1 MSSETVLQVQELKKY
16 FPIRKGILRRTVGW
30 IRAVDDV
37 SFAMSAGQTLGLVGE
52 SGCGKTTTGRCILRL
67 YEPTAGSILYRL
79 DDQLENIVGFNHA
92 EMKRV
97 RQKMQIIFQ
106 DPFSSLD
113 PRMTVHDIIAEPLR
127 INRIGTRAQQSE
139 RVEELLDLVGLN
151 TAQMNRYPHEFSG
164 GQRQRIGIARAL
176 ALNPEVIVCDEPVSA
191 LDVSVQAQV
200 LNLLIDLQE
209 RLNLTYLFI
218 AHDLSVVEYISQR
231 VVVMYLGKI
240 VEIADATDLYE
251 SPRHPYTEALLG
263 AIPIPDPLAKRTRKP
278 LTGTVPSAANPP
290 SGCNFRTRCAYAQD
304 ICAREEPP
312 LAQVDGDRSV
322 ACHFADEL
330 ELTGFSRGGT
340 SRLPIHSTLPSLS
353 VASST
358 EGASA

>member
-1 MSSETVLQVQELKKY
+1 MSSDTVLQVEGLKKY
-16 FPIRKGILRRTVGW
+16 FPIRKGILKRTVGW

-37 SFAMSAGQTLGLVGE
+37 SFSVSESQTLGLVGE

-67 YEPTAGSILYRL
+67 YEPTAGAIRYRL
-79 DDQLENIVGFNHA
+79 DGRLEDIVGFDHD
-92 EMKRV
+92 EMRRV
-97 RQKMQIIFQ
+97 RQKLQIIFQ

-139 RVEELLDLVGLN
+139 RVEELLDMVGLN
-151 TAQMNRYPHEFSG
+151 AAQMNRYPHEFSG

-200 LNLLIDLQE
+200 LNLLMDLQE
-209 RLNLTYLFI
+209 RLNLAYLFI
-218 AHDLSVVEYISQR
+218 AHDLSVVEYISRR

-263 AIPIPDPLAKRTRKP
+263 AIPIPDPLAKRVRKP
-278 LTGTVPSAANPP
+278 LSGTVPSAANPP
-290 SGCNFRTRCAYAQD
+290 SGCNFRTRCPYVQEL
-304 ICAREEPP
+304 CAIEEPP
-312 LAQVDGDRSV
+312 LTELRAIARSL
-322 ACHFADEL
+322 A
-330 ELTGFSRGGT
+330 T
-340 SRLPIHSTLPSLS
+340 SLR
-353 VASST
+353 SST
-358 EGASA
+358 

>member
-1 MSSETVLQVQELKKY
+1 MSNETVLQVQGLKKY
-16 FPIRKGILRRTVGW
+16 FPIKKGILKRTVGW

-37 SFAMSAGQTLGLVGE
+37 SFSVAESQTLGLVGE

-67 YEPTAGSILYRL
+67 HEPTAGAIRYRL
-79 DDQLENIVGFNHA
+79 DGRLEDIVDFDHD
-92 EMKRV
+92 EMRRV

-127 INRIGTRAQQSE
+127 INRIGARAQQSE
-139 RVEELLDLVGLN
+139 RVEELLDMVGLN
-151 TAQMNRYPHEFSG
+151 AAQMNRYPHEFSG

-200 LNLLIDLQE
+200 LNLLMDLQE
-209 RLNLTYLFI
+209 RLNLAYLFI
-218 AHDLSVVEYISQR
+218 AHDLSVVEYISRR

-251 SPRHPYTEALLG
+251 SPQHPYTEALLG
-263 AIPIPDPLAKRTRKP
+263 AIPIPDPLAKRARKP
-278 LTGTVPSAANPP
+278 LSGTVPSAANPP
-290 SGCNFRTRCAYAQD
+290 SGCNFRTRCPYAQEL
-304 ICAREEPP
+304 CALEEPP
-312 LAQVDGDRSV
+312 LTELAGGRSV

-330 ELTGFSRGGT
+330 DLTGFSRGET
-340 SRLPIHSTLPSLS
+340 KDLP
-353 VASST
+353 VY
-358 EGASA
+358 SAPLQTDA

>member
-1 MSSETVLQVQELKKY
+1 MSSETVLQVNGLKKY
-16 FPIRKGILRRTVGW
+16 FPLRKGILKRTVGW

-37 SFAMSAGQTLGLVGE
+37 SFSVMEGQTLGLVGE

-79 DDQLENIVGFNHA
+79 DDRLENIVEFNHA

-127 INRIGTRAQQSE
+127 INRVGTRAQQSE
-139 RVEELLDLVGLN
+139 RVEELLELVGLN
-151 TAQMNRYPHEFSG
+151 AAQMNRYPHEFSG

-200 LNLLIDLQE
+200 LNLLMDLQE
-209 RLNLTYLFI
+209 RLNLAFLFI
-218 AHDLSVVEYISQR
+218 AHDLSVVEYISER

-251 SPRHPYTEALLG
+251 SPQHPYTEALLG

-290 SGCNFRTRCAYAQD
+290 SGCNFRTRCSYVQD
-304 ICAREEPP
+304 VCAREEPP
-312 LAQVDGDRSV
+312 LAPIAGDRFV

-330 ELTGFSRGGT
+330 ELTGFTGGGA
-340 SRLPIHSTLPSLS
+340 SRLPMHS
-353 VASST
+353 
-358 EGASA
+358 ASANVTEAAPPKGAPE

>member
-1 MSSETVLQVQELKKY
+1 MSSETILQVSGLKKY
-16 FPIRKGILRRTVGW
+16 FPIKKGVLRRTVGW

-37 SFAMSAGQTLGLVGE
+37 SLAVQEGQTLGMVGE

-67 YEPTAGSILYRL
+67 YEPTAGSIQFRL
-79 DDQLENIVGFNHA
+79 DDTLQDILSFGHS
-92 EMKRV
+92 EMKQV

-127 INRIGTRAQQSE
+127 INRIGRRMQQTE
-139 RVEELLDLVGLN
+139 RVEELLEMVGLN
-151 TAQMNRYPHEFSG
+151 VAQMNRYPHEFSG

-176 ALNPEVIVCDEPVSA
+176 ALNPDVIVCDEPVSA

-200 LNLLIDLQE
+200 LNLLMDLQE
-209 RLNLTYLFI
+209 RLNLAYLFI
-218 AHDLSVVEYISQR
+218 AHDLSVVEYISKR

-240 VEIADATDLYE
+240 VEIADAVDLYQ

-263 AIPIPDPLAKRTRKP
+263 AIPVPDPLAKRTRKP
-278 LTGTVPSAANPP
+278 LTGTVPSAADPP
-290 SGCNFRTRCAYAQD
+290 SGCNFRTRCPYVQD
-304 ICAREEPP
+304 LCSREEPP
-312 LAQVDGDRSV
+312 LAAIPGNRFV

-330 ELTGFSRGGT
+330 DLAGFARGQ
-340 SRLPIHSTLPSLS
+340 SKDLPIYTAPL
-353 VASST
+353 
-358 EGASA
+358 

>member
-1 MSSETVLQVQELKKY
+1 MSSDTVLQVHELKKY
-16 FPIRKGILRRTVGW
+16 FPIRKGILKRAVGW

-37 SFAMSAGQTLGLVGE
+37 SFALSAGQTLGLVGE

-67 YEPTAGSILYRL
+67 YEPTAGSILFRL
-79 DDQLENIVGFNHA
+79 DDQLEDIVGFTHA

-127 INRIGTRAQQSE
+127 INRIGARAQQSE

-218 AHDLSVVEYISQR
+218 AHDLSVVEYISKR

-240 VEIADATDLYE
+240 VEIADATDLYQ

-312 LAQVDGDRSV
+312 LAQAAGDRSV

-340 SRLPIHSTLPSLS
+340 SRLPIHSSLPKLS
-353 VASST
+353 GASSM
-358 EGASA
+358 ESSPR

>member
-1 MSSETVLQVQELKKY
+1 MSNETVLQVNGLKKY
-16 FPIRKGILRRTVGW
+16 FPIKKGIFRRTVGW

-37 SFAMSAGQTLGLVGE
+37 SFDVPEGQTLGLVGE

-79 DDQLENIVGFNHA
+79 DDQLEDIVGFDYA
-92 EMKRV
+92 QMKRV

-127 INRIGTRAQQSE
+127 INRIGARMQQTE
-139 RVEELLDLVGLN
+139 RVEELLEMVGLN
-151 TAQMNRYPHEFSG
+151 LAQMNRYPHEFSG

-200 LNLLIDLQE
+200 LNLLMDLQE

-240 VEIADATDLYE
+240 VEIADATDLYI
-251 SPRHPYTEALLG
+251 SPRHPYT
-263 AIPIPDPLAKRTRKP
+263 RRRFW
-278 LTGTVPSAANPP
+278 VPSR
-290 SGCNFRTRCAYAQD
+290 FR
-304 ICAREEPP
+304 ILWPNGLGSP
-312 LAQVDGDRSV
+312 
-322 ACHFADEL
+322 
-330 ELTGFSRGGT
+330 
-340 SRLPIHSTLPSLS
+340 
-353 VASST
+353 
-358 EGASA
+358 

>member
-1 MSSETVLQVQELKKY
+1 MPSETVLQVDGLKKY
-16 FPIRKGILRRTVGW
+16 FPIRKGILKRTVGW

-37 SFAMSAGQTLGLVGE
+37 SFAVTEGQTLGLVGE
-52 SGCGKTTTGRCILRL
+52 SGCGKTTTGRCIVRL
-67 YEPTAGSILYRL
+67 YEPTAGSIRFRI
-79 DDQLENIVGFNHA
+79 DNQLEDIVGFNHA

-113 PRMTVHDIIAEPLR
+113 PRMTVHDIVAEPLR
-127 INRIGTRAQQSE
+127 INRIGARAQQSE
-139 RVEELLDLVGLN
+139 RVAELLDLVGLN
-151 TAQMNRYPHEFSG
+151 TAQMSRYPHEFSG

-200 LNLLIDLQE
+200 LNLLMELQE
-209 RLNLTYLFI
+209 RLNLAYLFI
-218 AHDLSVVEYISQR
+218 AHDLSVVEYISER

-240 VEIADATDLYE
+240 VEIADANDLYQ

-263 AIPIPDPLAKRTRKP
+263 AIPIPDPLAKRRRKP

-290 SGCNFRTRCAYAQD
+290 SGCNFRTRCAYAQEV
-304 ICAREEPP
+304 CAREDPP
-312 LAQVDGDRSV
+312 LTQIVGDRSV

-330 ELTGFSRGGT
+330 ELTGYASGGMPG
-340 SRLPIHSTLPSLS
+340 LPVPSALPNMAR
-353 VASST
+353 ASSPK
-358 EGASA
+358 GASQ

>member
-1 MSSETVLQVQELKKY
+1 MSSETVLQVHELKKY
-16 FPIRKGILRRTVGW
+16 FPIRKGIFKRTVGW

-37 SFAMSAGQTLGLVGE
+37 SFELSAGQTLGLVGE

-67 YEPTAGSILYRL
+67 YEPTAGSIRFRL
-79 DDQLENIVGFNHA
+79 DDKLENIVGFNHA

-113 PRMTVHDIIAEPLR
+113 PRMTAHDIIAEPLR
-127 INRIGTRAQQSE
+127 INRIGARAQQSE

-200 LNLLIDLQE
+200 LNLLMDLQE

-218 AHDLSVVEYISQR
+218 AHDLSVVEYISKR

-240 VEIADATDLYE
+240 VEIADADDLYQ

-304 ICAREEPP
+304 LCAREEPP
-312 LAQVDGDRSV
+312 LTQVAGDRSV

-330 ELTGFSRGGT
+330 ELTGFTRGGR
-340 SRLPIHSTLPSLS
+340 SRLPLHSTLPDLS
-353 VASST
+353 AASSAQ
-358 EGASA
+358 GSPR

>member
-1 MSSETVLQVQELKKY
+1 MSSDTVLQIDGLKKY
-16 FPIRKGILRRTVGW
+16 FPIRKGIFKRTVGW

-37 SFAMSAGQTLGLVGE
+37 SFAVSAGQTLGLVGE

-67 YEPTAGSILYRL
+67 YEPTAGSIRYRL
-79 DDQLENIVGFNHA
+79 DDRLEDIVGFNHA
-92 EMKRV
+92 EMKQV

-139 RVEELLDLVGLN
+139 RVEELLDLVGMHA
-151 TAQMNRYPHEFSG
+151 AQMNRYPHEFSG

-176 ALNPEVIVCDEPVSA
+176 ALNPELIVCDEPVSA

-200 LNLLIDLQE
+200 LNLLMDLQE
-209 RLNLTYLFI
+209 RLNLAFLFI

-240 VEIADATDLYE
+240 VEIAEATALYQ

-304 ICAREEPP
+304 LCAREEPP
-312 LAQVDGDRSV
+312 LKQVAGDRSV
-322 ACHFADEL
+322 ACHFAEEL
-330 ELTGFSRGGT
+330 ALTGFASGAA
-340 SRLPIHSTLPSLS
+340 SRLPIHSALPTLNPSP
-353 VASST
+353 T
-358 EGASA
+358 GEGLRE

>member
-1 MSSETVLQVQELKKY
+1 MSSRTVLQVRGLKKY
-16 FPIRKGILRRTVGW
+16 FPIKKGILKRTVGW

-37 SFAMSAGQTLGLVGE
+37 SFSVPEGQTLGLVGE

-67 YEPTAGSILYRL
+67 YEPTAGSIQFRL
-79 DDQLENIVGFNHA
+79 DDELQDIVHFDHA
-92 EMKRV
+92 EMRRV
-97 RQKMQIIFQ
+97 RQRMQIIFQ

-113 PRMTVHDIIAEPLR
+113 PRMTVHDIIAEPLL
-127 INRIGTRAQQSE
+127 INRIGDRAERSA
-139 RVEELLDLVGLN
+139 RVEELLEMVGLN
-151 TAQMNRYPHEFSG
+151 VAQLNRYPHEFSG

-200 LNLLIDLQE
+200 LNLLMDLQD

-218 AHDLSVVEYISQR
+218 AHDLSVVEYISKR

-240 VEIADATDLYE
+240 VEIADADDLYQ

-263 AIPIPDPLAKRTRKP
+263 AIPIPDPLAKRARKP

-290 SGCNFRTRCAYAQD
+290 SGCNFQTRCPYVQD
-304 ICAREEPP
+304 ICEREEPP
-312 LAQVDGDRSV
+312 LAKISDNRYV

-330 ELTGFSRGGT
+330 NLTGFSRLYTNGI
-340 SRLPIHSTLPSLS
+340 PNHAMPSH
-353 VASST
+353 T
-358 EGASA
+358 GPGAAAKSGLK

>member
-1 MSSETVLQVQELKKY
+1 MRSESVLEVNGLKKY
-16 FPIRKGILRRTVGW
+16 FPIRKGILKRTVGW
-30 IRAVDDV
+30 IKAVDDV
-37 SFAMSAGQTLGLVGE
+37 SFSVSKGQTLGLVGE

-67 YEPTAGSILYRL
+67 HEPTEGAILYRL
-79 DDQLENIVGFNHA
+79 DDHLQDIVGLDHS

-127 INRIGTRAQQSE
+127 INRIGTRDQQSS
-139 RVEELLDLVGLN
+139 RVHELLDMVGLN
-151 TAQMNRYPHEFSG
+151 AAQMNRYPHEFSG

-200 LNLLIDLQE
+200 LNLLMDLQE
-209 RLNLTYLFI
+209 QLNLTYLFI
-218 AHDLSVVEYISQR
+218 AHDLSVVEYVSQR

-263 AIPIPDPLAKRTRKP
+263 AIPIPDPLAKRARKP

-290 SGCNFRTRCAYAQD
+290 SGCNFRTRCPYVQD
-304 ICAREEPP
+304 ICASEEPP
-312 LAQVDGDRSV
+312 LAALPNERYV

-330 ELTGFSRGGT
+330 DLVGFTRGET
-340 SRLPIHSTLPSLS
+340 SRLPVHSALPYYNGGHTPES
-353 VASST
+353 A
-358 EGASA
+358 EG

>member
-1 MSSETVLQVQELKKY
+1 MPSETVLQVDGLKKY
-16 FPIRKGILRRTVGW
+16 FPIRKGILKRTVGW

-37 SFAMSAGQTLGLVGE
+37 SFAVTEGQTLGLVGE
-52 SGCGKTTTGRCILRL
+52 SGCGKTTTGRCIVRL
-67 YEPTAGSILYRL
+67 YEPTAGAIRFRL
-79 DDQLENIVGFNHA
+79 DGQLEDIVGFNHA

-97 RQKMQIIFQ
+97 RQNMQIIFQ

-113 PRMTVHDIIAEPLR
+113 PRMTVGDIVAEPLR
-127 INRIGTRAQQSE
+127 INRIGTRDQQSE
-139 RVEELLDLVGLN
+139 RVAELLDLVGLN
-151 TAQMNRYPHEFSG
+151 AAQMSRYPHEFSG

-200 LNLLIDLQE
+200 LNLLMELQE
-209 RLNLTYLFI
+209 RLKLAYLFI
-218 AHDLSVVEYISQR
+218 AHDLSVVEYISKR

-240 VEIADATDLYE
+240 VEIADAKDLYQ

-290 SGCNFRTRCAYAQD
+290 SGCNFRTRCSYAQEL
-304 ICAREEPP
+304 CARKDPP
-312 LAQVDGDRSV
+312 LTQVGGDRSV

-330 ELTGFSRGGT
+330 ELTGFAGGGRSSLPVPAALPNVNRGSARDG
-340 SRLPIHSTLPSLS
+340 
-353 VASST
+353 ASS
-358 EGASA
+358 